1 MAKALHSFSD
11 PELEE
16 ALTEVGLHLA
26 YPPTPALARAVG
38 ARLRTRPARRW
49 WQAWAPV
56 FWGRRELALAVA
68 AAVLVLAAGLATLPG
83 TRNAIAD
90 RLGLRGVHLKPEKS
104 LPPLTP
110 APERTML
117 QLGRRLTLDEARAL
131 VKYRVLVPSQA
142 VLGPPDEVY
151 FTEPPSGGQVGL
163 VYLSRPGY
171 RLDPQTGVS
180 ILMTEFRG
188 TVERDYFTKGL
199 GPNTRVE
206 SVRVNGGPGF
216 WIEGAAHAVYF
227 FRDANGN
234 TQRAEVR
241 LAGNVLLWQQGEL
254 TLRLEGSFTKAQ
266 ALQIAE
272 SIR

>member
-1 MAKALHSFSD
+1 LHTLSD

-16 ALTEVGLHLA
+16 ALSEAGQHLA
-26 YPPTPALARAVG
+26 YPPTPALAQAVG
-38 ARLRTRPARRW
+38 THLRTRPVRHW
-49 WQAWAPV
+49 WRAWAPL

-90 RLGLRGVHLKPEKS
+90 RLGLRGVQIKPVKS

-117 QLGRRLTLDEARAL
+117 LLGERLTLDEARAR
-131 VKYRVLVPSQA
+131 VRYRVLVPSQ
-142 VLGPPDEVY
+142 VELGPPDEVY
-151 FTEPPSGGQVGL
+151 FIAPPSGGQVAL

-180 ILMTEFRG
+180 ILLTEFRG
-188 TVERDYFTKGL
+188 TVGGDAFGKGL
-199 GPNTRVE
+199 PPNTRLE
-206 SVRVNGGPGF
+206 SVTVNGGPGF
-216 WIEGAAHAVYF
+216 WIEGAPHALIFY
-227 FRDANGN
+227 RDASGN
-234 TQRAEVR
+234 FKQTEVR

-272 SIR
+272 SLR

>member
-1 MAKALHSFSD
+1 LHTLSD

-16 ALTEVGLHLA
+16 ALSEVGLHLA
-26 YPPTPALARAVG
+26 YPPTPALAQAVG
-38 ARLRTRPARRW
+38 TRLRTRPQRRW

-68 AAVLVLAAGLATLPG
+68 AAVLVLAAGLATFPG

-90 RLGLRGVHLKPEKS
+90 RLGLRGVHIKVEKS

-142 VLGPPDEVY
+142 ELGPPDEVY
-151 FTEPPSGGQVGL
+151 VNESPAGGQVAL

-188 TVERDYFTKGL
+188 TVGRDAFGKGV
-199 GPNTRVE
+199 GPNTRLE
-206 SVRVNGGPGF
+206 SVTVNGGPGF
-216 WIEGAAHAVYF
+216 WIEGAPHTLIYY
-227 FRDANGN
+227 RDASGN
-234 TQRAEVR
+234 FKETQIR